1 MTRKV
6 NNHVCQLKK
15 KKKDEIFTHR
25 WLSLT
30 HLYFVLM
37 NQNKITNVVLVT
49 ELDFHYPVQLD
60 VLKHYTKDI
69 FKKKKT
75 LLSHFRRHSKCS
87 EVQSMH
93 TETIQSYYINS
104 EGIPAAGLVHSC
116 QMA

>member
-1 MTRKV
+1 MSV
-6 NNHVCQLKK
+6 KK

-37 NQNKITNVVLVT
+37 NQNKITNVILVT

-69 FKKKKT
+69 FKKKKNPTKPFSKT
-75 LLSHFRRHSKCS
+75 LK
-87 EVQSMH
+87 V
-93 TETIQSYYINS
+93 
-104 EGIPAAGLVHSC
+104 
-116 QMA
+116 